1 MKNPQEIL
9 KELIKEAADNVD
21 GKFDYTSDP
30 TTIVAERFAQQYI
43 DANKELV
50 EMLEYFVYANMLSVE
65 GDELAKELIAKH
77 KQDEQ

>member
-50 EMLEYFVYANMLSVE
+50 EMLE
-65 GDELAKELIAKH
+65 ELTKVSTINRFFEVKH
-77 KQDEQ
+77 KAIALLNKQS